1 MKRGRGKVMLPILL
15 EAVFFDFPP
24 QGGAADTELPGGV
37 HATAALDLEGFPD
50 EIPLQSEQG

>member
-1 MKRGRGKVMLPILL
+1 MLPILL
-15 EAVFFDFPP
+15 ESVFFDFPP

-50 EIPLQSEQG
+50 EIPLRSEQG